1 MLAETK
7 TTISAYQSDNM
18 LRQFAL
24 DIHNS
29 QGNVRR
35 TLAATKREML
45 AAETREEIYQHRMLP
60 EASLHKVYPAHRNER
75 KNKGKQLDLNKAPSI
90 IEKVSDKTTKLVY
103 EPGKVF
109 PAVKGRSLPE
119 GQPRL

>member
-7 TTISAYQSDNM
+7 TMISAYQSDNM

-24 DIHNS
+24 DRNNS

-35 TLAATKREML
+35 ML
-45 AAETREEIYQHRMLP
+45 AAMKCKILAAEMHEEIYQHRILP
-60 EASLHKVYPAHRNER
+60 EASLHKVYPAHCNQQ
-75 KNKGKQLDLNKAPSI
+75 KNKGKQLDLSKNPPV
-90 IEKVSDKTTKLVY
+90 IEKVSDKTTKHIY

-109 PAVKGRSLPE
+109 PAIKG
-119 GQPRL
+119 